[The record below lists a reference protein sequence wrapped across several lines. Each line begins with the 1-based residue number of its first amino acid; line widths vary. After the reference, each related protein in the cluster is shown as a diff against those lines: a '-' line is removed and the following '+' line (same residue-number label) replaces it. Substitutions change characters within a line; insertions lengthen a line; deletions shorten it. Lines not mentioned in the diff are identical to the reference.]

1 MNDTNKPNVNPQGG
15 GIPAP
20 RQNPYAG
27 TAANGAPA
35 PQQPPFANPYNNASP
50 PPQQKYY
57 APPYAGGAP
66 IPRAAAPAA
75 KRKSFA
81 LDKTDLIFAA
91 VIGALTLFGVIAG
104 LWGGF
109 RLGFSAA
116 FLLIFAAISI
126 FIARKKQRPAL
137 FGALCGVLAVAMAP
151 IFTLTAN
158 NAVRLFSVFGM
169 AGLSVI
175 WFASLAG
182 RRIPDGD
189 LGLVAAAGT
198 PLLDAPGNLDRTVRG
213 VFSGG
218 ERRKRISKMLLGVL
232 CALPVLFAV
241 VPLLMKSD
249 AAFEGLLNSVFRD
262 LFTVAAQIVVSVL
275 LLPLI
280 LSFVFSLTKQNK
292 QNASL
297 KEGKGLD
304 TAFIAAFLGAL
315 SVVYLIYLF
324 SQLAYFFNAFQGLLP
339 DGYDFSY
346 AEYARRGFFELCAV
360 AGINLALLLG
370 AMLFSR
376 KKAGRLPA
384 AIQGLGTFLALFTLV
399 LIGTAMAKMALY
411 IKNYGMT
418 VQRVNVSAVMVF
430 MAAVFVAVLLRLYLR
445 KVKILQV
452 AAVTAAAVLLVLG
465 YANVNGFVAEY
476 NYNAYKSG
484 ELKEID
490 VEYLYNLGPEGVP
503 YLAELMENEKETDTH
518 RREATY
524 YFYLA
529 CANDLYENEWIYD
542 KYKNP
547 ENEWYTLDG
556 YTFKEPLTH
565 RSRRLSQF
573 SLPLHNA
580 YKAAD
585 AFLEQHP
592 DFTEKEDYLRALY
605 AAEWGYFDPQDQKP
619 PVPAIWDEWSALDD
633 WSEP

>member
-1 MNDTNKPNVNPQGG
+1 MDEFNNQINTTP
-15 GIPAP
+15 
-20 RQNPYAG
+20 G
-27 TAANGAPA
+27 TGAPA
-35 PQQPPFANPYNNASP
+35 PQRNPYAAPVNN
-50 PPQQKYY
+50 
-57 APPYAGGAP
+57 
-66 IPRAAAPAA
+66 AAAPQQNVNTNPYTVGAPA
-75 KRKSFA
+75 PRTPAPAVKRNGYE
-81 LDKTDLIFAA
+81 LNKTDLLFAGAAA
-91 VIGALTLFGVIAG
+91 VLTLFGVIAG

-109 RLGFSAA
+109 RLGFSVA
-116 FLLIFAAISI
+116 FLLNFALISLYI
-126 FIARKKQRPAL
+126 SRKKQRPDL
-137 FGALCGVLAVAMAP
+137 YGALCGVLAVAMAP
-151 IFTLTAN
+151 VFTVTSN
-158 NAVRLFSVFGM
+158 PAVRCFSVFGM

-198 PLLDAPGNLDRTVRG
+198 PLLDSPGNLDRTVRG

-218 ERRKRISKMLLGVL
+218 ERRKRISKVLLGLL

-249 AAFEGLLNSVFRD
+249 AAFEGLLNSVFKD
-262 LFTVAAQIVVSVL
+262 LFTVAVQIVVSVL

-280 LSFVFSLTKQNK
+280 LSFAFSLTKQEK
-292 QNASL
+292 QNATL

-339 DGYDFSY
+339 EGYDFSY

-360 AGINLALLLG
+360 AGINLVLLLG

-376 KKAGRLPA
+376 KKEGKLPA
-384 AIQGLGTFLALFTLV
+384 AVKGLGTFLTLFTLV

-418 VQRVNVSAVMVF
+418 VQRVNVSAVMIF
-430 MAAVFVAVLLRLYLR
+430 MAVVFIAVLLRLYLR

-465 YANVNGFVAEY
+465 YGNMNGFVAEY
-476 NYNAYKSG
+476 NYNAYATG
-484 ELKEID
+484 VLKEID
-490 VEYLYNLGPEGVP
+490 VKYLYNLGPEGVP
-503 YLAELMENEKETDTH
+503 YLVKLMESKEETDAH
-518 RREATY
+518 RRQAAY
-524 YFYLA
+524 YFHKA
-529 CANDLYENEWIYD
+529 CAETLYENEWIYD
-542 KYKNP
+542 KYKN
-547 ENEWYTLDG
+547 EKNEWYTMDG
-556 YTFKEPLTH
+556 HTFTEPLTH
-565 RSRRLSQF
+565 KSRRLSQF

-592 DFTEKEDYLRALY
+592 DFLEKEDYLSALY
-605 AAEWGYFDPQDQKP
+605 GDKWSYFDPADP
-619 PVPAIWDEWSALDD
+619 TVPAIWDEWS
-633 WSEP
+633 EP